1 MPKKKRRDK
10 SQRPD
15 RCICKTREEEI
26 RTLAPSSRCYKLS
39 DGFQTVEGERTRFK
53 PEELDYFRGW
63 KALVLFWLS
72 VSHSMVFDDSRRKTT
87 TRVETE
93 TSREMNKTVLIIIF
107 TSNRFPFCVL
117 PLVTVTITFWTD
129 PTTCVFSAKT
139 CSEKFPTLC
148 DS

>member
-1 MPKKKRRDK
+1 
-10 SQRPD
+10 
-15 RCICKTREEEI
+15 
-26 RTLAPSSRCYKLS
+26 
-39 DGFQTVEGERTRFK
+39 
-53 PEELDYFRGW
+53 
-63 KALVLFWLS
+63 
-72 VSHSMVFDDSRRKTT
+72 MVFDDSRRKTT